1 MFGAWMALGVLLQV
15 PVQGATCPNTTT
27 AAPRTLVAGV
37 ACGTA
42 KLCYL
47 DASCAKV
54 SAVEVPANSKI
65 YNVPRVGDISAYE
78 GSRLFIHDSPDLTF
92 DSTLAFPPYLFEMGM
107 ENCSLQAV
115 PPIPDYFKF
124 SELYFRHN
132 KLTSIPEITTAARLS
147 EFWADDNLLTDA
159 SKVPIPT
166 RALVLE
172 NNRISRLS
180 DLVYDTSRLYFAGN
194 PLTTITNVN
203 FTDRVTIFNFSGCH
217 LTTFTLTPSSYAV
230 LNALSPAKFALGS
243 TQLNGTACA
252 GMGGELAPLQERF
265 EACVLTG
272 PTVAAVAQRSSAALW
287 IILAVVLVVATAAV
301 AVSLVRRCQTP
312 KPATD
317 DRRPTLTITFP
328 TFDSNR
334 TTDMEAHDDVLRDK
348 LNALALFRVEIT
360 DVVAGAFVAEGGYGA
375 VFEGTYQHQPV
386 ALKTLSPLKMSAAAV
401 GRFLDEIL
409 LLSTLECAHIVR
421 LVGVAWTRPSDVLC
435 LLEWMDGGDLRAR
448 LLAPTPFPWPAK
460 RSCVA
465 NLADALVYV
474 HSLHVLHRD
483 VKSRNLLAVT
493 TDDGA
498 TLWKLAD
505 FGIAREDL
513 DATMTCGVGTSRWTA
528 PEVLKGEHYASPA
541 DIYSLGVVLSELDTH
556 ALPYADAVG
565 PSGQP
570 LSDATL
576 VHKVC
581 SGEIAPSFTAACPA
595 WVRQLAA
602 DCLQHDP
609 ELRPTA
615 MQVAHRLAQLAR
627 TPLIAG

>member
-147 EFWADDNLLTDA
+147 E
-159 SKVPIPT
+159 
-166 RALVLE
+166 LVLE

-287 IILAVVLVVATAAV
+287 IILAV
-301 AVSLVRRCQTP
+301 
-312 KPATD
+312 
-317 DRRPTLTITFP
+317 
-328 TFDSNR
+328 
-334 TTDMEAHDDVLRDK
+334 
-348 LNALALFRVEIT
+348 
-360 DVVAGAFVAEGGYGA
+360 
-375 VFEGTYQHQPV
+375 
-386 ALKTLSPLKMSAAAV
+386 
-401 GRFLDEIL
+401 
-409 LLSTLECAHIVR
+409 
-421 LVGVAWTRPSDVLC
+421 
-435 LLEWMDGGDLRAR
+435 
-448 LLAPTPFPWPAK
+448 
-460 RSCVA
+460 
-465 NLADALVYV
+465 
-474 HSLHVLHRD
+474 
-483 VKSRNLLAVT
+483 
-493 TDDGA
+493 
-498 TLWKLAD
+498 
-505 FGIAREDL
+505 
-513 DATMTCGVGTSRWTA
+513 
-528 PEVLKGEHYASPA
+528 
-541 DIYSLGVVLSELDTH
+541 
-556 ALPYADAVG
+556 
-565 PSGQP
+565 
-570 LSDATL
+570 
-576 VHKVC
+576 
-581 SGEIAPSFTAACPA
+581 
-595 WVRQLAA
+595 
-602 DCLQHDP
+602 
-609 ELRPTA
+609 
-615 MQVAHRLAQLAR
+615 
-627 TPLIAG
+627 